1 MIDLELEIF
10 DTIKARE
17 VIGETPSVSEFSKKL
32 ENAYNF
38 AENKLQTGN
47 MQNLQDLLQ
56 KYLDLKKQLG
66 ALTGAQALDQNKIAL
81 CLEFISKFIEKINS
95 KLD

>member
-10 DTIKARE
+10 ETIKARE
-17 VIGETPSVSEFSKKL
+17 VIGETPTVSEFSKKL
-32 ENAYNF
+32 ENAYNYT
-38 AENKLQTGN
+38 ENKLQSDN
-47 MQNLQDLLQ
+47 SQNLQELLQ
-56 KYLDLKKQLG
+56 KYVDLKKQFG

-81 CLEFISKFIEKINS
+81 CLEFISKFIEKIKS